1 MKRTPLLASVALIL
15 GGIIVMYL
23 YQDQFRIERSGG
35 PPVEVVIAA
44 QDIPFGEPVRAE
56 WLGTRALPRDYVEDR
71 HILGNRIRDLIG
83 LPLAQSVR
91 GGEAIMRTDLSP
103 LSDQQRTLSGEIPQG
118 SRAITI
124 LATQTSAFNGLL
136 RPGDHVDVILTIGDP
151 LRAEG
156 WHNALLLENVAVLAV
171 GRQLHEEE
179 TDEGRRGYRLGQTT
193 SVTLEVTFE
202 QGALITQA
210 QQEGRIQL
218 TLRNGNDMSERGTRF
233 ELQTAD
239 FDVQERRERF
249 LFRGPRRPPFIQDA
263 PAVAPGAAA
272 TGAVAPAGATSP

>member
-1 MKRTPLLASVALIL
+1 MKRTPLMASVALVL
-15 GGIIVMYL
+15 AGFVVMYL
-23 YQDQFRIERSGG
+23 YQEQYRVERSGG
-35 PPVEVVIAA
+35 RPIDVVMAA

-56 WLGTRALPRDYVEDR
+56 WLATKSLPQDYVEDR
-71 HILGNRIRDLIG
+71 HILANRIRDLIG

-91 GGEAIMRTDLSP
+91 AGETIMRTDLSA

-151 LRAEG
+151 MRASG
-156 WHNALLLENVAVLAV
+156 WRNALLLENVAVLAI
-171 GRQLHEEE
+171 GRMLHEEE

-193 SVTLEVTFE
+193 SVTLEVTFA

-210 QQEGRIQL
+210 QQDGRIQL
-218 TLRNGNDMSERGTRF
+218 TLRNGSDVTERGTRF
-233 ELQTAD
+233 ELQAAD
-239 FDVQERRERF
+239 IEVQERRERF
-249 LFRGPRRPPFIQDA
+249 LFRGPRRLPFIVD
-263 PAVAPGAAA
+263 PPPEGAAA
-272 TGAVAPAGATSP
+272 TATVAAPSR

>member
-1 MKRTPLLASVALIL
+1 MKRTPLIASVALIL
-15 GGIIVMYL
+15 GGFVVMYL
-23 YQDQFRIERSGG
+23 YQEQFRLERSGG
-35 PPVEVVIAA
+35 PPVDVVMAA

-56 WLGTRALPRDYVEDR
+56 WLATKALPQDYIEDR
-71 HILGNRIRDLIG
+71 HILANRIRDLIG

-91 GGEAIMRTDLSP
+91 AGETIMRTDLSP
-103 LSDQQRTLSGEIPQG
+103 LSDQQRTLSAEVPQG

-136 RPGDHVDVILTIGDP
+136 RPGDHVDLVLTIGDP

-193 SVTLEVTFE
+193 SVTLEVTFA

-210 QQEGRIQL
+210 QQDGRIQL

-233 ELQTAD
+233 ELVTAD
-239 FDVQERRERF
+239 FDVPERRERF
-249 LFRGPRRPPFIQDA
+249 LFRGPRRPPMVIDP
-263 PAVAPGAAA
+263 PAGTAA
-272 TGAVAPAGATSP
+272 TGAVAPATPSP

>member
-1 MKRTPLLASVALIL
+1 MKRTPLMASVALVL
-15 GGIIVMYL
+15 AGFVVMYL
-23 YQDQFRIERSGG
+23 YQEQYRVERSGG
-35 PPVEVVIAA
+35 RPIDVVMAA

-56 WLGTRALPRDYVEDR
+56 WLATKSLPQDYVEDR
-71 HILGNRIRDLIG
+71 HILANRIRDLIG

-91 GGEAIMRTDLSP
+91 AGETIMRTDLSA

-151 LRAEG
+151 MRASG
-156 WHNALLLENVAVLAV
+156 WRNALLLENVAVLAI
-171 GRQLHEEE
+171 GRMLHEEE

-193 SVTLEVTFE
+193 SVTLEVTFA

-218 TLRNGNDMSERGTRF
+218 TLRNGSDVTERGTRF
-233 ELQTAD
+233 ELQAAD
-239 FDVQERRERF
+239 IEVQERRERF
-249 LFRGPRRPPFIQDA
+249 LFRGPRRLPFIVD
-263 PAVAPGAAA
+263 PPPEGAAA
-272 TGAVAPAGATSP
+272 TATVTAPR

>member
-1 MKRTPLLASVALIL
+1 MKRTPLIASVALIL
-15 GGIIVMYL
+15 AGLVVMYL
-23 YQDQFRIERSGG
+23 YQEQFRLERSGG
-35 PPVEVVIAA
+35 RPVDVVMAA

-56 WLGTRALPRDYVEDR
+56 WLATKSLPADYVEDR
-71 HILGNRIRDLIG
+71 HILANRIRDLIG

-91 GGEAIMRTDLSP
+91 AGETIMRTDLSP

-151 LRAEG
+151 MRASG

-193 SVTLEVTFE
+193 SVTLEVTFA

-218 TLRNGNDMSERGTRF
+218 TLRNGNDVSERGTRF
-233 ELQTAD
+233 ELVTAD
-239 FDVQERRERF
+239 FDDPARRERF
-249 LFRGPRRPPFIQDA
+249 LFRGPRRPPMIID
-263 PAVAPGAAA
+263 PPDGAAA
-272 TGAVAPAGATSP
+272 TATVAPR